1 MHEHLQL
8 PNTGKGKFA
17 NEKFSCSSQSISIL
31 SVFSPINHPWRK
43 FLIVLTAIKLIK
55 LMKPKVMSF
64 ELSKNPLSHSTLLR
78 FSPLGGTASDEEWRV
93 DSNFD
98 LLPSFRT
105 TDSEAPLL
113 AEVKISKTIKI
124 EMILAIRPYFYC

>member
-1 MHEHLQL
+1 MIYVKSFFILTFFKEYSALL
-8 PNTGKGKFA
+8 VRLAPLVFRNILEIFLMTEYRWIA
-17 NEKFSCSSQSISIL
+17 NIILIFGQVHSC
-31 SVFSPINHPWRK
+31 RK
-43 FLIVLTAIKLIK
+43 SRR
-55 LMKPKVMSF
+55 P